1 MLTRACNDQA
11 RGARATARAAIR
23 SPAMAPFAPVD
34 DRLPRWIASH
44 RRVFALTGAGCS
56 TASGIPDYRDHD
68 GEWKRRPPVM
78 IQAFRTEDAV
88 YRRYWA
94 RAYAGWPRFTAA
106 APNAAHRA
114 FAAWEAAGT
123 LVQLVTQNVDRL
135 HQRAG
140 SRAVIDLHGRLDVVA
155 CLGCG
160 ERTSRAATQE
170 TIAAANPRWAAE
182 AATAPDGDA
191 DVEAALVASFAAP
204 RCERCGGLLK
214 PDVVFFGENVPRDR
228 YEQACAALARAD
240 ALLVAGS
247 SLMVYSGFR
256 FVRLAHEAGLP
267 IAIVNRGRTRGD
279 DVASLKIDGDLS
291 STLTEAVGQVFAPA
305 PADARCEDDRVTVS
319 GSAASTLPSS

>member
-1 MLTRACNDQA
+1 MQ
-11 RGARATARAAIR
+11 
-23 SPAMAPFAPVD
+23 
-34 DRLPRWIASH
+34 
-44 RRVFALTGAGCS
+44 
-56 TASGIPDYRDHD
+56 
-68 GEWKRRPPVM
+68 
-78 IQAFRTEDAV
+78 DAV

-123 LVQLVTQNVDRL
+123 LFQLVTQNVDRL

-140 SRAVIDLHGRLDVVA
+140 CRAVIDLHGRLDVVA

-160 ERTSRAATQE
+160 EHTSRSATQE
-170 TIAAANPRWAAE
+170 AMAAANPHWGAE

-191 DVEAALVASFAAP
+191 DVEAAAVASFAAP

-214 PDVVFFGENVPRDR
+214 PDVVFFGENVPRGR
-228 YEQACAALARAD
+228 YEQACEALAGAD

-279 DVASLKIDGDLS
+279 DFAALKIEGDLG
-291 STLTEAVGQVFAPA
+291 STLTQAVHLAFDGSS
-305 PADARCEDDRVTVS
+305 RTVV
-319 GSAASTLPSS
+319 